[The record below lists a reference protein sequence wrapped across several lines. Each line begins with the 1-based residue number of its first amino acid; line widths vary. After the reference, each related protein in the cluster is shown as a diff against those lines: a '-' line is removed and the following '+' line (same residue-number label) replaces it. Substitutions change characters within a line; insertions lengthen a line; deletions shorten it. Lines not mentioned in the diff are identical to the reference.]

1 MKIKEKLQDALNKQ
15 INAELYASYIYLSM
29 SAYFE
34 SMNLSGFANWMRAQ
48 TREENEHAMKIY
60 DYVFERGGEV
70 SLSAIDKPPSGFK
83 NPLAAFEAAYE
94 HEKKVTGMIN
104 DLVDLAAKEGDKA
117 TESMLKWFIDEQVEE
132 EDQTL
137 KIVETLKK
145 IGDSDTGL
153 VMLDRELGK
162 RGKD

>member
-1 MKIKEKLQDALNKQ
+1 MKIKEKIQDALCKQ

-60 DYVFERGGEV
+60 DYVFERGGDV
-70 SLSAIDKPPSGFK
+70 SLSAIDKPPSEFK
-83 NPLAAFEAAYE
+83 SPLGAFEAAYE

-104 DLVDLAAKEGDKA
+104 DLVDLASKEGDKA

-137 KIVETLKK
+137 KIVETLKQ
-145 IGDSDTGL
+145 IGDSSMGL
-153 VMLDRELGK
+153 IMLDRELGK
-162 RGKD
+162 RGED